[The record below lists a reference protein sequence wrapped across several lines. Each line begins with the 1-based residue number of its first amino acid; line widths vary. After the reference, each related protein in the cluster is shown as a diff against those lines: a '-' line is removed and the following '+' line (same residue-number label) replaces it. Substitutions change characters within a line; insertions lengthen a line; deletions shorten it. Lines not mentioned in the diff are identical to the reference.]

1 MNQTTILL
9 DTYLDSQATLAKILR
24 RLDEAGLQAVRSF
37 DLQTARS
44 AHTDCDCPHH
54 GTDLCDCQ
62 LVVLLVYGPGMGPAT
77 LVAHGSDGRTQIA
90 LAYSPEQRPEGHLGE
105 LIRRALSV

>member
-1 MNQTTILL
+1 MNHTTSLL
-9 DTYLDSQATLAKILR
+9 EIYLDSQTTIALVLNQ
-24 RLDEAGLQAVRSF
+24 LGESGLQAVRSF

-44 AHTDCDCPHH
+44 AHTDCACPHH

-77 LVAHGSDGRTQIA
+77 LVAHCYDGRTQLA
-90 LAYSPEQRPEGHLGE
+90 LAYSPEQRPDARLEAF
-105 LIRRALSV
+105 IRQALSV